1 MRERQPGACLCTLR
15 TWRSHCKGAG
25 MSDAAEIQTPTSDGH
40 TFHIPVMGTG
50 FTIDTPIRIAP
61 YGIHSAISLVND
73 SLIEIA
79 RRRHAVQTGRAF
91 ELIPDNHPDA
101 RAERIRSY
109 LDLVQELVDEKTEK
123 LRSGSFE
130 EDQGPSRYFEL
141 LPTTSK
147 HRQRYLALKNER
159 APEAQRQLDELRQY
173 VVPGRVDVNIMTK
186 LDRAHDAKGRPVP
199 EKHSEALSALRGFML
214 SKARGA
220 VILSAGANP
229 RLFAYLGEWE
239 ALFPREDGGFD
250 KPLILKVS
258 DFRSAFVQA
267 KMLARRG
274 IWVSEYRIESGLNCG
289 GHAFPTEGH
298 LLGPIL
304 DEFKARRSELQEG
317 LHPAWLKGLAAGGR
331 AEPSVLPKSSI
342 TVQGGIGTHDEDCLL
357 REHYGADATG
367 WGSPFLMVP
376 EVVQLDSA
384 TERLLATANEDDVML
399 SYSSPLGVR
408 FWTVRGSPSEQARL
422 DRIAQGIPGSVC
434 RKRHLAMDCTYGDV
448 PLCTGSRAFQRK
460 KLAELDPKDE
470 HHALLVERITAPAC
484 ICDDL
489 GGAFQRA
496 DAEDDE
502 LLQTPPSAICPGPNV
517 VNFQRAMTLDEMVDH
532 VYGRKNVLTR
542 SGRPHFL
549 LREAQLYLDV
559 AEQDLSMVGTP
570 LESRKP
576 AQLDKYL
583 DRVIEALGQYRK
595 TFVAGGVSSRWCSEE
610 AERFASLLGEL
621 EQRAQRIK
629 ARLTT
634 GERGLRPLHPTDKS
648 ALPTTKAGAVG

>member
-1 MRERQPGACLCTLR
+1 MF
-15 TWRSHCKGAG
+15 
-25 MSDAAEIQTPTSDGH
+25 DADEYQTAANDGH

-79 RRRHAVQTGRAF
+79 RRRHSSLAGRPF
-91 ELIPDNHPDA
+91 EPVPDSHLDA

-109 LDLVQELVDEKTEK
+109 LDLVQELVDQRSES
-123 LRSGSFE
+123 LRAGSFDDE
-130 EDQGPSRYFEL
+130 QGPARYFEL

-147 HRQRYLALKNER
+147 LRRRYMALKNES
-159 APEAQRQLDELRQY
+159 APKAQRQLDELRQY
-173 VVPGRVDVNIMTK
+173 IVPGRVDVNIMTK

-220 VILSAGANP
+220 IILSAGANP
-229 RLFAYLGEWE
+229 RLFAYLGEWD
-239 ALFPREDGGFD
+239 ALFPREDGRSD
-250 KPLILKVS
+250 KMLILKVS
-258 DFRSAFVQA
+258 DFRSALVQA

-304 DEFKARRSELQEG
+304 DEFKARRAELREG
-317 LHPAWLKGLAAGGR
+317 LLPAWSKGLAARGR
-331 AEPSVLPKSSI
+331 MEPSELPSI
-342 TVQGGIGTHDEDCLL
+342 SVTVQGGIGTHEEDCLL

-376 EVVQLDSA
+376 EVVQLDHA
-384 TERLLATANEDDVML
+384 TERLLATANQDDVML

-422 DRIAQGIPGSVC
+422 DRIAQGRPGSVC

-448 PLCTGSRAFQRK
+448 PLCTGSRAYQRK
-460 KLAELDPKDE
+460 KLAELDPQDE

-496 DAEDDE
+496 DPEAAET
-502 LLQTPPSAICPGPNV
+502 LQTPPPAICPGPNV
-517 VNFQRAMTLDEMVDH
+517 VNFQRTMTLDEMVDH
-532 VYGRKNVLTR
+532 VYGRKNVMTR
-542 SGRPHFL
+542 RDRPHLL

-559 AEQDLSMVGTP
+559 AEQDISMVGTP
-570 LESRKP
+570 LEARRP
-576 AQLDKYL
+576 EQLEKYL
-583 DRVIEALGQYRK
+583 DRVVEALEQYRK
-595 TFVAGGVSSRWCSEE
+595 TFMKQGVISWWRSEE
-610 AERFASLLGEL
+610 ANPFANLLADL
-621 EQRAQRIK
+621 EQRAKRIR

-634 GERGLRPLHPTDKS
+634 GARGSRPLHPTAKS
-648 ALPTTKAGAVG
+648 PTAGTKAGATG